1 MEISKVYIKKGHEK
15 RLFFGH
21 HWIFSNELTHIPQLE
36 PGSLVE
42 VFNDQ
47 SRSFGFGFFNPSSLI
62 SVRLLFT
69 AEAPDKS
76 LFVTRIQSALNY
88 REKLFH
94 GSKVYRLIFGE
105 SDFLPGLI
113 IDRYGDYLALQSL
126 SAGIERNLPQIV
138 EALLEVMPDI
148 KGIYA
153 KNISN
158 LRLMEGLELGEYLL
172 YGTMPEENIVD
183 EEGIKLSISLEGGQ
197 KTGYYLDQRINRKFI
212 RELSDGLRV
221 LDCYTNQGGFAL
233 NASLGGAEEVTAVDT
248 SQPARDKAALNSKI
262 NSFGNITL
270 VNADVADYLEKSIG
284 ENKEW
289 DLIILDPPAFAKNR
303 KKIPVAKAG
312 YGKINRLA
320 MKLIPSGGF
329 LASSSCSQQIDENDF
344 LEIIHKEA
352 SKQGKQLRLVFRGL
366 QSPCHPILTAMPE
379 TKYLKFFVHQII

>member
-1 MEISKVYIKKGHEK
+1 METSKVYIKNGHEK

-36 PGSLVE
+36 AGTIVE

-47 SRSFGFGFFNPSSLI
+47 SKSFGYGFFNPSSLI

-69 AEAPDKS
+69 SEPPDKS

-88 REKLFH
+88 REKLFL
-94 GSKVYRLIFGE
+94 GSKVYRLVFGE

-126 SAGIERNLPQIV
+126 SAGVEKNLTIIV
-138 EALLEVMPDI
+138 EALLEVMPEI

-153 KNISN
+153 KNLSY
-158 LRLMEGLELGEYLL
+158 LRQMEGLEQNEYLL
-172 YGTMPEENIVD
+172 FGTIPEENIVD
-183 EEGIKLSISLEGGQ
+183 KDGIKLSISLVGGQ

-212 RELSDGLRV
+212 RGLSDGLRV

-233 NASLGGAEEVTAVDT
+233 NASLGGAEEVTAIDT
-248 SQPARDKAALNSKI
+248 SQSALDKAALNAEI
-262 NSFGNITL
+262 NSFKNITL
-270 VNADVADYLEKSIG
+270 FNADVATFLEQSIVD
-284 ENKEW
+284 NKEW

-303 KKIPVAKAG
+303 KKVPVAKAG
-312 YGKINRLA
+312 YAKINRLA
-320 MKLIPSGGF
+320 MRLIPSGGF
-329 LASSSCSQQIDENDF
+329 LASSSCSQQIDENEF
-344 LEIIHKEA
+344 LEIIHVEA
-352 SKQGKQLRLVFRGL
+352 SKLGKQLRLVFRGL